1 MINFLRAIGY
11 NNLVNIF
18 ICFISLFGGFFF
30 SRITSKKSNKN
41 DVYKKRLDNVYAP
54 LFQKIEPN
62 IYQKL
67 DESTL
72 KEYINFFDNFKYKY
86 YELIDPNTLIEFNT
100 LKKNFLKNNACSYKN
115 FSRFCYYID
124 KNFENLRRKLGLPRR
139 NFFYKWEYRQYPKNK
154 QILIERLLILALIL
168 IVILFLGSFIFSIIY
183 LLSNLITSL
192 IFHFPK
198 I

>member
-1 MINFLRAIGY
+1 MINLLQAIGY
-11 NNLVNIF
+11 DNLVNIL
-18 ICFISLFGGFFF
+18 ICFISLIGGFFF
-30 SRITSKKSNKN
+30 SRITSKKTNKN
-41 DVYKKRLDNVYAP
+41 DIYKKRLYNVYAP

-67 DESTL
+67 DDSTI
-72 KEYINFFDNFKYKY
+72 KDYIDFFDDIKSKY
-86 YELIDPNTLIEFNT
+86 YELIDPNTLLEFNT
-100 LKKNFLKNNACSYKN
+100 LKNNFLKNKACSYKN
-115 FSRFCYYID
+115 FSRLCYYID

-139 NFFYKWEYRQYPKNK
+139 NFSYKWQYKQYPKNK
-154 QILIERLLILALIL
+154 QILIERLLILTLIL
-168 IVILFLGSFIFSIIY
+168 IVVLFLGSFIFSVIY